1 MGDDVREQYL
11 RELGYTEKAIAYI
24 LTEPNVGELEAPD
37 VVARHQG
44 HCGDIMILHMA
55 VDAVAGRVTDARY
68 RITGCA
74 GLQASANA
82 VTTLLRGMSLDDAAA
97 LDTGDIVEHLGGSFP
112 DFKMDC
118 VELARDTVHK
128 AVAEYRAKTA

>member
-1 MGDDVREQYL
+1 MGDDIREQYL

-24 LTEPNVGELEAPD
+24 LTEPNVGELDNPSI
-37 VVARHQG
+37 VARHQG
-44 HCGDIMILHMA
+44 HCGDIMILHLA
-55 VDAVAGRVTDARY
+55 IDAAAGRITDARY

-82 VTTLLRGMSLDDAAA
+82 VTTLVRGMALDDAAG
-97 LDTGDIVEHLGGSFP
+97 LDTNHIVAHLGGSFP

-118 VELARDTVHK
+118 VELARDTLHK
-128 AVAEYRAKTA
+128 AVAAYRDQSS